1 MTGSPTGSAAELN
14 LGPIA
19 VQRITE
25 LDRWPHR
32 IDVLY
37 PTLPAAH
44 WDEARRRFDHRSI
57 DRETGEMIL
66 SVHTYV
72 VRVGG
77 RTLLIDSCNGD
88 DKHRPMMT
96 SIDRLHT
103 GFLDRLAGAGV
114 RPEDVDL
121 VMCTHLHPD
130 HVGWNTRLADGSWVP
145 TFPNARYLLG
155 KVDFEGLRHLRSIGP
170 REPMDADVIQA
181 FEDSVLP
188 VVESGQAVF
197 VDPGHEVVRE
207 LDHGVWI
214 EAAPG
219 HTPGHVVIHLEGG
232 GDSAIATGDAFHH
245 LFQLAWP
252 QHPNAADRDP
262 LVAERTRRQL
272 FERSLG
278 DGTLL
283 LPGHF
288 PSPTIGRVV
297 ESGGRLGFAWL
308 DQSEG
313 IAWS

>member
-1 MTGSPTGSAAELN
+1 MNRSEGDFVAELN
-14 LGPIA
+14 LGPIS
-19 VQRITE
+19 VRRVTE
-25 LDRWPHR
+25 LDRWPHPFDR
-32 IDVLY
+32 LY
-37 PTLPAAH
+37 PTLQAEQWA
-44 WDEARRRFDHRSI
+44 EARGRFDQRSI
-57 DRETGEMIL
+57 DPATGDMIL

-72 VRVGG
+72 VRVAG

-96 SIDRLHT
+96 SIDHLKT
-103 GFLDRLAGAGV
+103 GFLDRLAAAGV
-114 RPEDVDL
+114 RPEDVDV

-130 HVGWNTRLADGSWVP
+130 HIGWNTRLEDGTWVP

-155 KVDFEGLRHLRSIGP
+155 NLDFEGMSHLRSIGP
-170 REPMDADVIQA
+170 REPMDTDVIQA

-197 VDPGHEVVRE
+197 IDAGHEVERE

-219 HTPGHVVIHLEGG
+219 HTPGHVAVHLEAGG
-232 GDSAIATGDAFHH
+232 EHAIATGDAFHH
-245 LFQLAWP
+245 LFQLRWP
-252 QHPNAADRDP
+252 EHPNAADRDP
-262 LVAERTRRQL
+262 LIAERTRRAL
-272 FERSLG
+272 FERSLA

-297 ESGGRLGFAWL
+297 ASGERLGFAWL
-308 DQSEG
+308 DPSEG